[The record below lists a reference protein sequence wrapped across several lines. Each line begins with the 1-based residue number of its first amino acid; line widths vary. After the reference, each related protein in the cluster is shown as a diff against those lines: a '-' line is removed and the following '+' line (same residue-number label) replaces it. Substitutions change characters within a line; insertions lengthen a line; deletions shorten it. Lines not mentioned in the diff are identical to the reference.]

1 MLLGKLFSLSFFVV
15 QEGEIWPNMTT
26 QFFIVFKPE
35 EAKLCEQTIYFDI
48 TGQQDIHFHISHSTK
63 VLYCITVFHVL
74 VYLSSCVC
82 TGCESRLP
90 LTVVGEAIGPQI
102 QFNYN
107 MVDMRNVFVSDK
119 GSYEVRLV
127 TLKESGFFFFFIQL
141 GLLVS

>member
-1 MLLGKLFSLSFFVV
+1 MFSLSFFVI

-48 TGQQDIHFHISHSTK
+48 TGQQSDTHVHFHMSEK
-63 VLYCITVFHVL
+63 VLYCISLFHVL
-74 VYLSSCVC
+74 VYLPSCVC
-82 TGCESRLP
+82 AGCESRLP
-90 LTVVGEAIGPQI
+90 LAVMGEAIGPQI

-107 MVDMRNVFVSDK
+107 MVDMKNVFVGDK

-127 TLKESGFFFFFIQL
+127 TLLFFIVFFNL
-141 GLLVS
+141 GLSVS